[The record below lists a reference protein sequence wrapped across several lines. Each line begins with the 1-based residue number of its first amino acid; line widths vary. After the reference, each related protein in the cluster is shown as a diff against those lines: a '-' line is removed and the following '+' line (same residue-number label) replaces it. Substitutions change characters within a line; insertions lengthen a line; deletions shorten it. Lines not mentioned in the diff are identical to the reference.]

1 MFVSSLA
8 TLLVT
13 LPEVCRHGAIVVT
26 PTLDLVM
33 ERHRDLVEHTVIE
46 LRSQN
51 KYLCLIVSSPR
62 GFTPTMNALMLRYR
76 VPVMYIHDVSENE
89 YALVD
94 REILAARTGKVN
106 VARLLRRL
114 EELARLRERLYFTV
128 EDVKREAAAILEKS
142 RHLVRELVESIKRR
156 DFGTIIRVLTDI
168 KYSSGALLELS
179 SLLMPLREDKA
190 TQHIEE
196 ILRLFDTIRARLDQA
211 ERTVLEN
218 IVASISADLAD
229 LENIGDSL
237 SETLVRVGAEFT
249 DMICELLQ
257 DIELDVHRSVTLA
270 LREALR
276 RLRGL
281 VEE

>member
-51 KYLCLIVSSPR
+51 KYLCFIVSSPR

-106 VARLLRRL
+106 IARLLRRL

-128 EDVKREAAAILEKS
+128 EDVKREVAAILEKS

-179 SLLMPLREDKA
+179 SLLMPLRENKA

-257 DIELDVHRSVTLA
+257 DIELDAHRSVTLA

-276 RLRGL
+276 RLRSL

>member
-51 KYLCLIVSSPR
+51 KYLCFIVSSPR

-128 EDVKREAAAILEKS
+128 EDVKREVAAILEKS

>member
-51 KYLCLIVSSPR
+51 KYLCFIVSSPR

-128 EDVKREAAAILEKS
+128 EDVKREVAAILEKS

-179 SLLMPLREDKA
+179 SLLMPLRENKA

-218 IVASISADLAD
+218 IVAPLSADLAD

-257 DIELDVHRSVTLA
+257 DIELDAHRSVTLA

-276 RLRGL
+276 RLRSL
-281 VEE
+281 VGE